1 MTELCDRKDFV
12 LSRICQSLRRVKI
25 NSKSITVH
33 GTDGII
39 DVKSSNNDIHVVN
52 IYNTSNA
59 TYTITRTWRNQTTN
73 NINLYL
79 RKITD
84 GAQLSTT
91 ETVQLNIEYICYS
104 GDEPSFSQVN
114 Q

>member
-12 LSRICQSLRRVKI
+12 LSGICQSLIRIKI
-25 NSKSITVH
+25 NSKSIIVH
-33 GTDGII
+33 GTNGVI
-39 DVKSSNNDIHVVN
+39 DIEPTNKNIHVVN
-52 IYNTSNA
+52 IYNTNNA
-59 TYTITRTWRNQTTN
+59 SYLPTRIWRNQTTN

-84 GAQLSTT
+84 GAQLSNT

-114 Q
+114 